1 MVFGTL
7 SLPPASAGQVPA
19 MVIAHGG
26 DGVTDVRDFWWAEH
40 FLSMGVAAFVVDS
53 FTPRNVRVTATKHA
67 ELTAGADMAYTPIP
81 LRLVGCDAR
90 HCARRTRIVVLQQA
104 EPCAVR

>member
-40 FLSMGVAAFVVDS
+40 FLSMGVAAFVADR
-53 FTPRNVRVTATKHA
+53 FTPRNVRETATNHA
-67 ELTAGADMAYTPIP
+67 ELTAAADMADALSS
-81 LRLVGCDAR
+81 LRLLASHSRTGHRRNGIIGFCYGGRDA
-90 HCARRTRIVVLQQA
+90 L
-104 EPCAVR
+104 